1 MTRLT
6 LPVTLALLLLGGAS
20 AVSQA
25 ADRAPQPLPPRVT
38 GGASMNVGAI
48 QDALPTLDL
57 LISVQLLGGLLER
70 QGITLDAGATQ
81 ELRVLLLPLLSRE
94 ELRPADA
101 RRLQASVDAV
111 LSPSQ
116 ELTLKQAR
124 AALEARAR
132 AFMTR
137 ARFATPDGPLNLTL
151 IRYGLMVPGGQA
163 TVKAVVGA
171 NVNPYVQAGV
181 NAGLLTRLLKLL
193 EP

>member
-6 LPVTLALLLLGGAS
+6 MRVTLALLLLGGAS

-25 ADRAPQPLPPRVT
+25 ADRALQPLPPRVA

-57 LISVQLLGGLLER
+57 LITVQLLGGLLER

-101 RRLQASVDAV
+101 RRLQASVYAV

-124 AALEARAR
+124 AALEARVR

-151 IRYGLMVPGGQA
+151 TRYGLMVPGGQA

-171 NVNPYVQAGV
+171 NGNPYVQAGV
-181 NAGLLTRLLKLL
+181 NAELLTRLLKLL